1 MHLGILVFQIKIIS
15 LLAFFICS
23 FNVLVL
29 FHVIVSLISCL
40 CLSFHLLYL
49 YNYVLIL
56 FIYIS
61 LLCRNPFL
69 GSSKL
74 HFIFLK
80 KKKPEHFERIVLLLP
95 YACRGREEED
105 FKCFFP
111 LSLSPPH
118 LPRNPGTTHT
128 HTYPATMMK
137 NQESLALWTAMLRPY
152 PAPRQWQG
160 SHLALLRGKGKVPL
174 SLCAY

>member
-56 FIYIS
+56 FIYIY

-74 HFIFLK
+74 HFIFWK
-80 KKKPEHFERIVLLLP
+80 KKNQNTLNALFS
-95 YACRGREEED
+95 
-105 FKCFFP
+105 FFP
-111 LSLSPPH
+111 THAEAGKKKILNVFFRSLSPPH
-118 LPRNPGTTHT
+118 LPRKPDTTHT

-137 NQESLALWTAMLRPY
+137 KPGEPCPVDSH
-152 PAPRQWQG
+152 AP
-160 SHLALLRGKGKVPL
+160 PL
-174 SLCAY
+174 PCAKTVAG

>member
-29 FHVIVSLISCL
+29 FHVIGSLISCL

-74 HFIFLK
+74 HFIF
-80 KKKPEHFERIVLLLP
+80 
-95 YACRGREEED
+95 
-105 FKCFFP
+105 
-111 LSLSPPH
+111 
-118 LPRNPGTTHT
+118 
-128 HTYPATMMK
+128 
-137 NQESLALWTAMLRPY
+137 
-152 PAPRQWQG
+152 
-160 SHLALLRGKGKVPL
+160 
-174 SLCAY
+174 